1 MNSGSPLV
9 LVSILLISVELH
21 HYIQSEGLTNK
32 HARDIKA
39 AQSCTSYTR
48 NAVRG
53 KSHSLEERRE
63 AKEQIFEKQSL
74 LPTERAF
81 LPAVG
86 GRGHSTWTPNSSILA
101 GYSFAGTNTEFQNTT
116 CIEYFGAEI

>member
-48 NAVRG
+48 NALRG
-53 KSHSLEERRE
+53 KSHSLEEGRE

-86 GRGHSTWTPNSSILA
+86 GRGHTALGHLTPPFLQVTVLQVQI
-101 GYSFAGTNTEFQNTT
+101 QNFKTQH
-116 CIEYFGAEI
+116 A